1 MKKVLIIVIYVLFYG
16 IANGQGK
23 VRLINLM
30 ATHSVCDTIYI
41 GIDNYIKIVSNNDK
55 QKSFTNI
62 KIDSGKFTLK
72 HDTISIVPI
81 LSHFLKITVYDNL
94 KVVDTIILKVKR
106 VPSPIA
112 AFGYFDDWKRN
123 SVTKKKI
130 LENKR
135 VKVSLEKFPYKICS
149 ICAKVQSFDIE
160 INGITFSINGDLITD
175 EALKL
180 IAKAKPGDEIKLK
193 KMKCTSLTGIK
204 GRQLLDMT
212 YTLE

>member
-1 MKKVLIIVIYVLFYG
+1 MKKVLVILCALSCG

-30 ATHSVCDTIYI
+30 ATHSTCDTIYI
-41 GIDNYIKIVSNNDK
+41 GIDNYIKIVSNDDK

-62 KIDSGKFTLK
+62 KIDSGTFTLK
-72 HDTISIVPI
+72 HDTISIVPV

-94 KVVDTIILKVKR
+94 KVVDTIVLKVKR

-135 VKVSLEKFPYKICS
+135 VKVSLEKFPYKLCS

-160 INGITFSINGDLITD
+160 INGMTFSINGDLITD
-175 EALKL
+175 QALKE
-180 IAKAKPGDEIKLK
+180 IAKTKPGDEIKLK
-193 KMKCTSLTGIK
+193 KMICTSIQGKK
-204 GRQLLDMT
+204 GRQLLNMT